1 MADIVTHIDDIQT
14 EIDKLNEQAS
24 EEILKV
30 FWWVYFSFILTIT
43 LQQLDYNSW
52 VYFVFNLSL

>member
-30 FWWVYFSFILTIT
+30 FWWIFIFILTII
-43 LQQLDYNSW
+43 LQQLSYKLSIH
-52 VYFVFNLSL
+52 YIFNLHV

>member
-43 LQQLDYNSW
+43 LQQIRL
-52 VYFVFNLSL
+52 